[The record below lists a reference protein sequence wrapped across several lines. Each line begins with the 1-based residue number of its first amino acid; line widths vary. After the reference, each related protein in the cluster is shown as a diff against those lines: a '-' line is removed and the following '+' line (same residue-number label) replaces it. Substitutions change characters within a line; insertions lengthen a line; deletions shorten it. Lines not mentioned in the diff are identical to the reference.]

1 MTTETAERF
10 SATIRSETAGD
21 HRGAERSAFM
31 DALMGGTLPLAGYV
45 DMLAQH
51 WYAYERIEAHGERL
65 QSDPVAGAFVDSAL
79 LRLPALTT
87 DLEELAGPAWQ
98 DAHPASA
105 ETQDYV
111 AAIDR
116 ASAWSGGFV
125 AHHYTRYLGD
135 LSGGQH
141 IGKVAARCYD
151 LAPGRGGNFATF
163 DAITDAAAYRE
174 SYRVRLD
181 EAAWDP
187 SERRQLIDEVHEAY
201 RHNRAVLAALDRHS
215 A

>member
-10 SATIRSETAGD
+10 SATVRSETAGD

-31 DALMGGTLPLAGYV
+31 EALMGGTLPLAGYV

-51 WYAYERIEAHGERL
+51 WYAYERLEAQGERL
-65 QSDPVAGAFVDSAL
+65 SSDPVAGAFVDTAL

-87 DLEELAGPAWQ
+87 DLIELAGADWQ
-98 DAHPASA
+98 AAYPASTA
-105 ETQDYV
+105 TTEYT

-141 IGKVAARCYD
+141 IGRVAARTYD
-151 LAPGRGGNFATF
+151 LAPGRGGNFAVF
-163 DAITDAAAYRE
+163 AIDDPAAYRE
-174 SYRVRLD
+174 AYRVRLD
-181 EAAWDP
+181 EAAWDAD
-187 SERRQLIDEVHEAY
+187 EQRRMIDEVHEAY
-201 RHNRAVLAALDRHS
+201 RHNRAVFADLDRHG

>member
-10 SATIRSETAGD
+10 SATIRSATSSD

-31 DALMGGTLPLAGYV
+31 EGLMSGTLPLEGYV

-51 WYAYERIEAHGERL
+51 WYAYARLEAQGERL
-65 QSDPVAGAFVDSAL
+65 CSDPVAGAFVDAAL
-79 LRLPALTT
+79 VRLPSLTT
-87 DLEELAGPAWQ
+87 DLEQLAGTGWRRAFPPSTATE
-98 DAHPASA
+98 AYA
-105 ETQDYV
+105 

-116 ASAWSGGFV
+116 ACAWSGGFV

-141 IGKVAARCYD
+141 IGRIAARTYD
-151 LAPGRGGNFATF
+151 LEPGRGGSFATF
-163 DAITDAAAYRE
+163 EAIADPAAYRE

-181 EAAWDP
+181 EAAWDAD
-187 SERRQLIDEVHEAY
+187 ERRRVIAEVHDAY
-201 RHNRAVLAALDRHS
+201 RHNRAVFADLDRHS

>member
-10 SATIRSETAGD
+10 SATVRSETAGD

-31 DALMGGTLPLAGYV
+31 EGLMGGTLPLAGYV

-51 WYAYERIEAHGERL
+51 WYAYERLEAQGERL
-65 QSDPVAGAFVDSAL
+65 GSDPVAGAFVDAAL
-79 LRLPALTT
+79 LRLPALST
-87 DLEELAGPAWQ
+87 DLEQLAGPDWQ
-98 DAHPASA
+98 AEFPASA
-105 ETQDYV
+105 ATQEY
-111 AAIDR
+111 AEAIDR

-141 IGKVAARCYD
+141 IGRIAARTYD
-151 LAPGRGGNFATF
+151 LAPGRGGNFADF
-163 DAITDAAAYRE
+163 GAIEDAAAYRE
-174 SYRVRLD
+174 AYRVRLD
-181 EAAWDP
+181 EAAWDAD
-187 SERRQLIDEVHEAY
+187 EQRRMIDEVHEAY
-201 RHNRAVLAALDRHS
+201 RHNRAVFADLDRHG

>member
-31 DALMGGTLPLAGYV
+31 EALMGGTLPLSGYV

-51 WYAYERIEAHGERL
+51 WYAYERLEAQGERL
-65 QSDPVAGAFVDSAL
+65 GSDPVAGAFVDAAL

-87 DLEELAGPAWQ
+87 DLEQLAGADWQ
-98 DAHPASA
+98 ERYPASPATRDYA
-105 ETQDYV
+105 E
-111 AAIDR
+111 AIDR

-141 IGKVAARCYD
+141 IGRIAARTYD
-151 LAPGRGGNFATF
+151 LAPGRGGNFAAF
-163 DAITDAAAYRE
+163 DIEDPAAYRE
-174 SYRVRLD
+174 AYRVRLD
-181 EAAWDP
+181 EAAWDAD
-187 SERRQLIDEVHEAY
+187 EQRRMIDEVHEAY
-201 RHNRAVLAALDRHS
+201 RHNRAVFADLDRHG